1 MVTLGPGPPE
11 KTCTLPSASM
21 TLRVPLRTND
31 FNMCDSGNML
41 PPRSSRTAQPER
53 VRRKKGR
60 LGRSCRWPIV
70 AAPACAPPQH
80 ALPTPPNLAPKA
92 VRYHDLRLP
101 THCPTDAAHSWLGQ
115 MLSYPPN
122 LLCRAQLCRPCRR
135 NGA

>member
-41 PPRSSRTAQPER
+41 RPRSSRAAAAEPGATPHLGPASPAVNL
-53 VRRKKGR
+53 VR
-60 LGRSCRWPIV
+60 P
-70 AAPACAPPQH
+70 PACARPRH
-80 ALPTPPNLAPKA
+80 ALPTPANLAPKA

-101 THCPTDAAHSWLGQ
+101 THCPTD
-115 MLSYPPN
+115 
-122 LLCRAQLCRPCRR
+122 
-135 NGA
+135 